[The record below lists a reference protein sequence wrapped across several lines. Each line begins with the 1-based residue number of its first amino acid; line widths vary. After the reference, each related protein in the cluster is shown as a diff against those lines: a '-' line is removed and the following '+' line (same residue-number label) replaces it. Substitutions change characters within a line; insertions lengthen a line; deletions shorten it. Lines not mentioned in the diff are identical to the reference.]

1 MHKLVYKQRNNMY
14 GWRIVKT
21 LTCSEAVEGIQKAIS
36 ELSLKNEILHFEE
49 DFLINQDLE

>member
-1 MHKLVYKQRNNMY
+1 MY